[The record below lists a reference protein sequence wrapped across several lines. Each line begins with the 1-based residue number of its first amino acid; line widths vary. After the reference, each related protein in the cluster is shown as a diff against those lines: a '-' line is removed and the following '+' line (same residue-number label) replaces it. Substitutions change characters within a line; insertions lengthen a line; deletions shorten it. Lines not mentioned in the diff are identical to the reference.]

1 MKKLILVI
9 VLALVACSKRPE
21 STTKAG
27 VDFTVDKL
35 FTVDGCTVYRFG
47 DGGETHY
54 FTNCRGTT
62 INRTSC
68 DDKNNC
74 VNADVTGGK

>member
-27 VDFTVDKL
+27 VDF
-35 FTVDGCTVYRFG
+35 TVYRFG

-74 VNADVTGGK
+74 VDADVTGGK